1 MTDQIQEI
9 ARLLCIQS
17 NGDGLMSKIRQ
28 TIELLQEASA
38 ERDQMRTELGD
49 GTTGNK
55 YRAELYDEVWQ
66 KARDMGFGNVT
77 NALSTLEVQR
87 AEQWSLRREAEA
99 KVDTQAAIIAELQ
112 AELAKL
118 RAGQEPVA
126 YITGQFAGRCVI
138 EAINRA
144 AVLPTGMAL
153 YSAPQPSAVPDG
165 WSVTT
170 AGDSIIVR
178 PDGRMAVELSK
189 DSHLGER
196 VMWEFM
202 RALLAAAPSATATVQ
217 GDATKIDRPLIRN
230 AISLLRLRRPVP
242 PDVERVAADLE
253 AMLDGLPTPA
263 GEPSAAWLEVAAV
276 AAPRPAEVCDVCDG
290 KGYVNVGDG
299 DAQVACP
306 FCDLPTRQ
314 EGGKV

>member
-1 MTDQIQEI
+1 MSDVKRFW
-9 ARLLCIQS
+9 ADLCVQHV
-17 NGDGLMSKIRQ
+17 
-28 TIELLQEASA
+28 EAV
-38 ERDQMRTELGD
+38 
-49 GTTGNK
+49 
-55 YRAELYDEVWQ
+55 LYSDY
-66 KARDMGFGNVT
+66 A
-77 NALSTLEVQR
+77 ALE
-87 AEQWSLRREAEA
+87 
-99 KVDTQAAIIAELQ
+99 
-112 AELAKL
+112 AELAQL
-118 RAGQEPVA
+118 RAVPGGWKLVPVEPTPEMVSA
-126 YITGQFAGRCVI
+126 AD
-138 EAINRA
+138 EAHMPFGDMDI
-144 AVLPTGMAL
+144 AL
-153 YSAPQPSAVPDG
+153 
-165 WSVTT
+165 
-170 AGDSIIVR
+170 
-178 PDGRMAVELSK
+178 RMAILS
-189 DSHLGER
+189 
-196 VMWEFM
+196 
-202 RALLAAAPSATATVQ
+202 APSAPATVQ

>member
-28 TIELLQEASA
+28 TIELLQEAAA

-112 AELAKL
+112 AELAQL
-118 RAGQEPVA
+118 RAGKEPVA
-126 YITGQFAGRCVI
+126 WDELETDID
-138 EAINRA
+138 A
-144 AVLPTGMAL
+144 AL
-153 YSAPQPSAVPDG
+153 
-165 WSVTT
+165 
-170 AGDSIIVR
+170 
-178 PDGRMAVELSK
+178 
-189 DSHLGER
+189 
-196 VMWEFM
+196 
-202 RALLAAAPSATATVQ
+202 
-217 GDATKIDRPLIRN
+217 
-230 AISLLRLRRPVP
+230 
-242 PDVERVAADLE
+242 
-253 AMLDGLPTPA
+253 
-263 GEPSAAWLEVAAV
+263 
-276 AAPRPAEVCDVCDG
+276 AEVKPC
-290 KGYVNVGDG
+290 
-299 DAQVACP
+299 
-306 FCDLPTRQ
+306 Q
-314 EGGKV
+314 ESSNPAAT